1 MTTEKNE
8 QQQNITQANQL
19 AEALADSAWQMTAEW
34 GEFAKSSIGLP
45 LTQALDGIG
54 LQLVMSLGRK
64 SIKEHMQF
72 ISNARKYLTP
82 ASYWLQRAAKRGLV
96 DTEQAQ
102 AMREQMAAL
111 AKRLDQHAH
120 SILQS
125 SNEAQ
130 AALQNGEIVP
140 ADNAADANKGS
151 GESPSEITAAHR

>member
-1 MTTEKNE
+1 MTTEENASQQSV

-19 AEALADSAWQMTAEW
+19 AEALADNTWQMTAEW

-45 LTQALDGIG
+45 LMQAVDGIG

-64 SIKEHMQF
+64 SMKEHMQF
-72 ISNARKYLTP
+72 ISNARKHLTP

-96 DTEQAQ
+96 DAEQAQ
-102 AMREQMAAL
+102 AMREQMTAL

-125 SNEAQ
+125 NSEAQ
-130 AALQNGEIVP
+130 AASQNGETVP
-140 ADNAADANKGS
+140 ADNAAACQ
-151 GESPSEITAAHR
+151 